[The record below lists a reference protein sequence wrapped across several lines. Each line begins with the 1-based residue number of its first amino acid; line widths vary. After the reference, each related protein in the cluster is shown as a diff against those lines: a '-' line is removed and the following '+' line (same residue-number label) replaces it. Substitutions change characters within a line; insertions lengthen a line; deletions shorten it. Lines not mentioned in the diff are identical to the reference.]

1 MVPIVNEK
9 EKKNEIESLAING
22 RAKIRANK
30 DNYYYYYYYYY
41 YLFIFIQNRI
51 STLTYFKCICV

>member
-30 DNYYYYYYYYY
+30 DTYYYYY

-51 STLTYFKCICV
+51 STLT